1 MWKYGC
7 HAKGN
12 HGWRCTCLAQM
23 SQWLSGQTD
32 AGNRRS
38 WGLESFCTL
47 DQQSAKQMQI
57 WNIPRE
63 VAFKIKASWGARNQE
78 IHASNWSHNS
88 RQTRGSPSHQ
98 GRHQWHGMTGPWQ
111 TMVDLPGT
119 YPFKC
124 CLFLTLAKDERR
136 ARERKGESWLSNTG
150 MRPRQGN
157 YFSPVKAETLI

>member
-1 MWKYGC
+1 MHMPSSNFTMTVGPDWRWQQEELGT
-7 HAKGN
+7 
-12 HGWRCTCLAQM
+12 GWTAF
-23 SQWLSGQTD
+23 
-32 AGNRRS
+32 
-38 WGLESFCTL
+38 LESFCTL
-47 DQQSAKQMQI
+47 DQQSTKQMQI
-57 WNIPRE
+57 WNIQRE

-78 IHASNWSHNS
+78 IHTSNWSHNS
-88 RQTRGSPSHQ
+88 WQTRGSPSHQ

-119 YPFKC
+119 HPFKC
-124 CLFLTLAKDERR
+124 CLSLTLAKDERW